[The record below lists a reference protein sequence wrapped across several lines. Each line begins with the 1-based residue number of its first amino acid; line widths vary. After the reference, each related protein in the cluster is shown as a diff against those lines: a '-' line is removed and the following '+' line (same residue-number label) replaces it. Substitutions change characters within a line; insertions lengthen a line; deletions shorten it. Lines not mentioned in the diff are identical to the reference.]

1 MELIL
6 FIDTETTGFVD
17 ERMPLN
23 HENQP
28 WLVSLSAELC
38 HDTGRVQQSFSVLV
52 YNPGVPIPAKAT
64 EVHGITTD
72 KAMKY
77 GVKAATALGLLRHL
91 ALRADLVVAHNIRFD
106 IMVIEVALVRAKDRM
121 PPWDMSEITRF
132 CTMEASA
139 PIVNLPPT
147 ERMKAA
153 GLSKPKAPKLEEAYR
168 FFFDEDL
175 ADAHTSMA
183 DVAACRRIY
192 FELERRKAANA

>member
-1 MELIL
+1 MIL

-17 ERMPLN
+17 ERMPLD
-23 HENQP
+23 HESQP

-38 HDTGRVQQSFSVLV
+38 HDTGRVQQNFSVLV

-72 KAMKY
+72 EAMKY
-77 GVKAATALGLLRHL
+77 GVKAATALGLFRHL
-91 ALRADLVVAHNIRFD
+91 AGRADLVVAHNTRFD
-106 IMVIEVALVRAKDRM
+106 LAVIGIAAARIKALLPV
-121 PPWDMSEITRF
+121 ILGF

-147 ERMKAA
+147 EKMKAA

-168 FFFDEDL
+168 FFFDADL
-175 ADAHTSMA
+175 AGAHTSMA